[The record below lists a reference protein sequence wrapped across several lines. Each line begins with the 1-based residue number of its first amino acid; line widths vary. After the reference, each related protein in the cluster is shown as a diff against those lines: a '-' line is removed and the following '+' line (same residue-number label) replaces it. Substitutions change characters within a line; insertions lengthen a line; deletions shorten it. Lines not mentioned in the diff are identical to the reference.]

1 MGVLTQSHMEK
12 STDTGTENKH
22 AYRPNWGEA
31 PLFERRG
38 LMLDI
43 SRNRVP
49 TIKTLRRLIDALAAL
64 NYNELQLYTE
74 HTFAYQAHKQ
84 VWQDASPMTPEEIQ
98 EIDRYCAERAIELV
112 PNQNSFGHMERWLRH
127 ADYQSLA
134 ECPDGFEHPLA
145 GWREFGS
152 TLYPD
157 ERSAKFIDVLYTEL
171 LPNFTSKQL
180 HIGGDEPWELGKGR
194 SAERVEREGK
204 HRVYLDFMK
213 QLFELTEKHGQQ
225 AQFWADIIM
234 ERPDL
239 VPELP
244 TNVCPVIW
252 GYEADSPFAE
262 QCRIVAEA
270 GFRGQFYVAPGAGNW
285 NSFSGRLDVAEANI
299 HLAAEQGHAHGARG
313 MLLTAWGDNG
323 HHQPWLTLYPAL
335 IIASAEANGQSLNNS
350 ELATM
355 IDRIF
360 FPEQAAGHG
369 AAICALGRIDAML
382 PQPAPPNSLLHSA
395 FFADEAKLTKLIRPL
410 TNQVELQQCAAAL
423 EAIPSAGLDPEIAL
437 AVRLNRAGLER
448 CLGTAASEN
457 RSRLIDAFAQQWRRH
472 SRDGGLTESLASMA
486 D

>member
-1 MGVLTQSHMEK
+1 MKK
-12 STDTGTENKH
+12 SIDTGKKH
-22 AYRPNWGEA
+22 SQPYQPTPGDT

-74 HTFAYQAHKQ
+74 HTFAYQAHLE

-98 EIDRYCAERAIELV
+98 EIDRYCAERGIELV

-127 ADYQSLA
+127 ANYKALA
-134 ECPDGFEHPLA
+134 ECPDGFEHPWS
-145 GWREFGS
+145 GWRKFGS

-157 ERSAKFIDVLYTEL
+157 AESAAFMDALYTEL

-180 HIGGDEPWELGKGR
+180 HIGGDEPWELGQGR
-194 SAERVEREGK
+194 SAARVEREGK

-213 QLFELTEKHGQQ
+213 QLFALTEKHGHH

-244 TNVCPVIW
+244 ENVQPVIW

-270 GFRGQFYVAPGAGNW
+270 GFRDQFYVAPGAGNW
-285 NSFSGRLDVAEANI
+285 NSFSGRLDVAKANI
-299 HLAAEQGHAHGARG
+299 HLAAEQGQAHGARG
-313 MLLTAWGDNG
+313 LLLTAWGDNG
-323 HHQPWLTLYPAL
+323 HHQPWLSLYPAL
-335 IIASAEANGQSLNNS
+335 IIAAAEAHGHHLSEA
-350 ELATM
+350 ELADT
-355 IDRIF
+355 IDHLF
-360 FPEQAAGHG
+360 YPEQAAGHG
-369 AAICALGRIDAML
+369 KAICALGHIDSML
-382 PQPAPPNSLLHSA
+382 TQPDPPSSMLHSA
-395 FFADEAKLTKLIRPL
+395 FFADEAKLNKAIRPL
-410 TNQVELQQCAAAL
+410 TNETELQQCADAL
-423 EAIPSAGLDPEIAL
+423 DAIPSQDLDPEIAL
-437 AVRLNRAGLER
+437 AVRLNRAGIER
-448 CLGTAASEN
+448 TLGIAPSEKRAA
-457 RSRLIDAFAQQWRRH
+457 LIKDFATQWRRH
-472 SRDGGLTESLASMA
+472 SRAGGLNESLALMA